1 MVSIRSLFAR
11 LLVAQVVLTI
21 LLTAILAVVFY
32 VDRNRT
38 VAQLVTLRWAPSLL
52 LLAHGEPITQARQ
65 LASRAAT
72 HFGPAT

>member
-38 VAQLVTLRWAPSLL
+38 VAQLVTLIAALGSRRTDYT
-52 LLAHGEPITQARQ
+52 G
-65 LASRAAT
+65 ASACPRAAT